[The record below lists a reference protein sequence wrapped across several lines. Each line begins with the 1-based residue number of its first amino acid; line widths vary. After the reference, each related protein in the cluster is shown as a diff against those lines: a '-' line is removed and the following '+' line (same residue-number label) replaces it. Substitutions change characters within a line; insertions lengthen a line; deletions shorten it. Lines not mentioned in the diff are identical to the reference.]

1 MKGRALTWTAA
12 CALVVLAARAL
23 AYQLAPRPTVVGVS
37 LEEATAELERIVT
50 GALAGNPP
58 TTANLAVPDEGS
70 KS

>member
-1 MKGRALTWTAA
+1 MRTAERELEA
-12 CALVVLAARAL
+12 QSEFAHVVVNDR
-23 AYQLAPRPTVVGVS
+23 